1 MSGISSAIDTSLSG
15 LNLFQ
20 TGINAVSNNLANQ
33 TTPGYAVE
41 TVQAQTAAGAPGQPG
56 TGVQIPQITRAA
68 SGFAAALLRTANA
81 ASTAAGSQATS
92 LTTISNALTNNG
104 DVQSAINQFFADIN
118 TLAAN
123 PSSAAQRQ
131 TVLADAQGVT
141 AAFKSAA
148 GVLNGVVSG
157 AAQTLSQSVTSA
169 NNLLSQLASLNQ
181 SLRLAPNNVGL
192 LDQQQGA
199 LNALSSLLP
208 VTALAQPNGSVILA
222 SGGTIL
228 LDQSGAQSLAVS
240 ASSPATVTAGSNA
253 TALPL
258 GEQEGAIG
266 AALAGGQAGTAALQS
281 LGTLASLFAGSVNTG
296 QAQGLTPSGAQGG
309 PLFNVPAPSVTAA
322 AGNTGGAAL
331 TAQITKPSAL
341 PIDGGPFTLT
351 YTGAGWTATDT
362 ATGSAVAVTGTPPSF
377 AGLTLAITGTPAAG
391 DRFSVNPAPLAAT
404 GIAVAASSA
413 NAIAAAD
420 PYAATPGTLQS
431 DGSILN
437 NNGGTIAAGADS
449 VAASANVGATLIPSS
464 YFGQS
469 LQLNFSAAGTY
480 TVSTTASPGTAIA
493 SGSLSGGVGTLAI
506 AYPAGAAAGSV
517 WQIALSGSAAAG
529 DVLTL
534 TPGSSTSGS
543 NAARLAAL
551 WTSSGTTSAGT
562 LQQAV
567 IGFGTGLGANAQA
580 AQQLAT
586 ASATQVTTATANL
599 QTVSGVNTDLQAVN
613 LTNYQQAYQAA
624 AQAISVAHAMF
635 ESLIQAV

>member
-1 MSGISSAIDTSLSG
+1 MSGISSAIDTALSG

-104 DVQSAINQFFADIN
+104 DVQTAINQFFSDIN

-141 AAFKSAA
+141 AAFQSAA

-208 VTALAQPNGSVILA
+208 VTALAQPNGSLILA

-240 ASSPATVTAGSNA
+240 AGSPATVTAGSNA

-331 TAQITKPSAL
+331 SAQITTPSAL

-351 YTGAGWTATDT
+351 YTGTGWTATDT
-362 ATGSAVAVTGTPPSF
+362 ATGSTLAVTGTPPGF
-377 AGLTLAITGTPAAG
+377 AGLTLAVTGTPAAG

-449 VAASANVGATLIPSS
+449 VAASASAGATLIPSS

-469 LQLNFSAAGTY
+469 LQLNFTSASAY

-529 DVLTL
+529 DVLSL

-551 WTSSGTTSAGT
+551 WTASGTTNAGT